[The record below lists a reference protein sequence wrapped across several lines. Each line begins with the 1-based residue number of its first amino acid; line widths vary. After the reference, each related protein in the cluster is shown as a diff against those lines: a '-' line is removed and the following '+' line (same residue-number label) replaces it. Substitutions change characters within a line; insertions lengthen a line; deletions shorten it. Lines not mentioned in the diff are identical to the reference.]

1 MMLMMMI
8 MIMIMI
14 MTFSDELHL
23 PDPILAKH
31 EHSQVDQGFQSGNV
45 VQPITSDVFVLA

>member
-1 MMLMMMI
+1 M

-14 MTFSDELHL
+14 MTFSDALHL

-45 VQPITSDVFVLA
+45 VQPITSDVFVSALG